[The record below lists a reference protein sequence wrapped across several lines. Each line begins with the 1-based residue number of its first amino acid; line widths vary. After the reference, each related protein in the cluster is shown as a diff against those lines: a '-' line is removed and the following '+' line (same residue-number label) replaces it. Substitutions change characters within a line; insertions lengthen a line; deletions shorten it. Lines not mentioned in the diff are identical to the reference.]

1 MKKDNLEKFIA
12 GHRNEFD
19 YLDPDPALWDSIR
32 KRYPEIKRFNWTKVL
47 TRAAAV
53 AVIFIVSYYFH
64 DFMSKRHAQ
73 SGVAQQQVEQPPAG
87 GMYQNLMEARYYY
100 SAQIEQRKEEFY
112 HLAGNNPPLR
122 NEINSELLELDKAL
136 GELKQDLKDNADNEE
151 VVVAMIQNYRLK
163 LEILE
168 DILSQLQTKKAKKKS
183 HEYKSINL

>member
-1 MKKDNLEKFIA
+1 MKKDNLEKFIT

-19 YLDPDPALWDSIR
+19 HLEPDPALWDRIE
-32 KRYPEIKRFNWTKVL
+32 KRSPEKTPFNWTKAL
-47 TRAAAV
+47 TRVAAV
-53 AVIFIVSYYFH
+53 AVIFIASYYFH
-64 DFMSKRHAQ
+64 DFMSNRHTR
-73 SGVAQQQVEQPPAG
+73 SGVAQQQVEQPVAG
-87 GMYQNLMEARYYY
+87 DIYQNLMEARYYY
-100 SAQIEQRKEEFY
+100 SSQIEQRRAEFY

-122 NEINSELLELDKAL
+122 NEINSELLDLDKVL
-136 GELKQDLKDNADNEE
+136 VELKDDLKDNADNEE